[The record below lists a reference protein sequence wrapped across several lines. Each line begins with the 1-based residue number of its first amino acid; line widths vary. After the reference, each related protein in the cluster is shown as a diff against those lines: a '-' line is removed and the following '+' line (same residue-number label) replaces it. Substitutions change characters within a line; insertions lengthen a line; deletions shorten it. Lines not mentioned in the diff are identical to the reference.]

1 MAITNL
7 LTIEFSEAE
16 LSKINSALMM
26 LEETF
31 AGKLIRD
38 NGFDQ
43 VNINE
48 LEIENISA
56 IPSDEGT
63 LFLTS
68 IPAFSNINQWDK
80 DEKAREQLN
89 PIASRL
95 KTIAQQVVN
104 TNRAVLLRCW
114 NSSSKY

>member
-7 LTIEFSEAE
+7 FTIEFSEAE
-16 LSKINSALMM
+16 LSKINNALIM

-31 AGKLIRD
+31 AGKLIKD
-38 NGFDQ
+38 IYFDQ
-43 VNINE
+43 VNE

-56 IPSDEGT
+56 LPSDEGT
-63 LFLTS
+63 LLLTS

-80 DEKAREQLN
+80 DEKAWEQLN

-95 KTIAQQVVN
+95 KTIAQQVVH